1 MANNIQH
8 TNNYTLE
15 KLENVMPIIAKCQLI
30 IRDKCVKR
38 YLICIG
44 YFGNLKIS
52 KTKKIL
58 ERYID
63 NCQVRI
69 TSSS

>member
-1 MANNIQH
+1 MENNPNHYI
-8 TNNYTLE
+8 LE

-38 YLICIG
+38 YLICIVVL
-44 YFGNLKIS
+44 GNLKIS
-52 KTKKIL
+52 KTKKYV

-63 NCQVRI
+63 NSQVRI
-69 TSSS
+69 TNSN